1 MSREFASCLDVL
13 KTSEKESY
21 DPWTHPILEEFKEQI
36 LAGPYEG
43 EQMCQEDAGGEL
55 EDSEVV
61 VGQVT
66 KSFKC
71 PLTRQ
76 FYEVPVTNKIC
87 NHSYS
92 QVAIREHIKKRC
104 GISHFE
110 CS

>member
-1 MSREFASCLDVL
+1 LSKEFASCLDVL
-13 KTSEKESY
+13 KTSEKDY
-21 DPWTHPILEEFKEQI
+21 DPWTHPILEEFKDQV

-43 EQMCQEDAGGEL
+43 EQMCQEDAGGL

-71 PLTRQ
+71 PLTKQ

-87 NHSYS
+87 SHSYS
-92 QVAIREHIKKRC
+92 QLAIRDHIKKRC
-104 GISHFE
+104 HISHW
-110 CS
+110 CGV